1 MTTRFPGYVQPSPDY
16 VSRSP
21 DYPAPP
27 VSGKRMR
34 GEVEVT
40 ARVAFGEAPHSPS
53 EMYAYRAPLP
63 VQPFQPVRTVANP
76 EPVLHF
82 LQVASQQPSAGVE
95 LVNRIKQREVF
106 SFDLIIFIEFQ
117 VCDCDS
123 TLNRQWAIYSILR

>member
-1 MTTRFPGYVQPSPDY
+1 MTTRFPGYVQPSPGY
-16 VSRSP
+16 VPDSP

-27 VSGKRMR
+27 LPAKRLR

-63 VQPFQPVRTVANP
+63 IQPFQPVRTVANP

-82 LQVASQQPSAGVE
+82 LQVASQQPGAVSV
-95 LVNRIKQREVF
+95 LKMDMLKREVYY
-106 SFDLIIFIEFQ
+106 FI
-117 VCDCDS
+117 
-123 TLNRQWAIYSILR
+123 